1 MAEFKAAYQKTMSHE
16 GLYSNDHR
24 DLGGETWRGIAR
36 KKQPDWEGWQ
46 VVDAVKCNVAARDL
60 NFRLNRD
67 EELEEM
73 VQAFYKAEFWNKML
87 LDQIKEQ
94 ELANELFDSAVNQG
108 TITVSKHFQQALNLL
123 NNNQKHYSD
132 IVADGHIGTATLKA
146 YAAYMLTAQFPGRSV
161 ERNTKTMLKVV
172 NGLQFSRYVEICEN
186 NPAQEVYFYGW
197 INRVL

>member
-16 GLYSNDHR
+16 GLYSNDPR

-46 VVDAVKCNVAARDL
+46 VVDAIKCNVAARDL
-60 NFRLNRD
+60 AFRLNGD

-73 VQAFYKAEFWNKML
+73 VQAFYQAEFWNKLML
-87 LDQIKEQ
+87 DKITSQ
-94 ELANELFDSAVNQG
+94 EVANELFDTAVNQG
-108 TITVSKHFQQALNLL
+108 RIIAVKQFQQSLNLL

-132 IVADGHIGTATLKA
+132 INEDGKMGDKTLRA
-146 YAAYMLTAQFPGRSV
+146 HDAYMLTANFAGRSQ
-161 ERNTKTMLKVV
+161 ERVVSTIIKVM
-172 NGLQFSRYVEICEN
+172 NGLQFGRYVEICEN

-197 INRVL
+197 INRIQ